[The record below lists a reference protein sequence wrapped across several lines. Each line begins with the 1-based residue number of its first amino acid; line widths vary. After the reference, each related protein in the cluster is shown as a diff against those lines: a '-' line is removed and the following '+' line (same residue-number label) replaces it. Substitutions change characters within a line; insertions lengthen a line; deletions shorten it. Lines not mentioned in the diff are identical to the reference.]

1 MNSARLAEMLE
12 ERIVTVEAELNHLP
26 VGSEEYSAA
35 TEELAKLVK
44 AREDLLNGANNRENS
59 SIQPRKD
66 RITKIAISVAE
77 FIGLAGVTIW
87 ATMYENDGGN
97 TGPAFRNFGNAL
109 KLRIKK

>member
-1 MNSARLAEMLE
+1 MNTLELAELLE
-12 ERIVTVEAELNHLP
+12 KRIKSVESELDTLV
-26 VGSEEYSAA
+26 VGTEEYSAA

-44 AREDLLNGANNRENS
+44 AREDLLNGAMDRGNS
-59 SIQPRKD
+59 TVQPKKD

-109 KLRIKK
+109 KLRLKK